1 VEFDLLVID
10 EASQI
15 RPEDALGV
23 IARAKQIVVVGDQKQ
38 LCHKNICPAV
48 PSLLAL
54 RLTDNTAR
62 PFAEVDLTTLL
73 SRQANASSCHRVG
86 FSRTSMGLYARLY
99 LHIRAAIPC
108 PGLVLCPRLLGK
120 MSDNAVAWLP
130 DLVSAASRPHFI
142 DESTV
147 NFNKCDEHYGP

>member
-1 VEFDLLVID
+1 MKNAGNMVQRIKPVMLMSPISVAQFLPAGTVEFDLLVID

-38 LCHKNICPAV
+38 LCHKYICPAV

-62 PFAEVDLTTLL
+62 PFAEVDLITLL
-73 SRQANASSCHRVG
+73 SRQPISS
-86 FSRTSMGLYARLY
+86 
-99 LHIRAAIPC
+99 P
-108 PGLVLCPRLLGK
+108 
-120 MSDNAVAWLP
+120 
-130 DLVSAASRPHFI
+130 
-142 DESTV
+142 
-147 NFNKCDEHYGP
+147 